1 MLDYSGH
8 IRRPSSLTSH
18 AQSAYSLAP
27 STRPILTDMQ
37 FPLEPPAP
45 LFATDEPSSAP
56 PSPHTDTT
64 ILPKDISLSVN
75 YLPNKFSSG
84 LLSPTPRRRRPAKA
98 NDDHPV
104 MHKRGGGR
112 EAFKSREPRMPAEGD
127 EDYDGITGRWFGGKD
142 GGHTRPRM
150 HWNRFKW
157 ALFIANLALSV
168 YALAGLIFC
177 LLTWFAVFEHADIVR
192 VGNRTELIL
201 STAAAALASLTSVI
215 GWAGIL
221 LNNRSFLAVYTFAL
235 WLCFALLVTPGYMT
249 YKQRTFNLEG
259 KINAQ
264 WSRQLGAEGRLRI
277 QNKLHCCGYYS
288 PFVEATV
295 SQSCYARSVL
305 PGCKEAY
312 INFEKR
318 VLYFWYT
325 IAFSLVPLQL
335 VIMLAGLLCSNHVTY
350 RFGKGMMPKAYRL
363 SMTSMA
369 VIMDNYASQLAEQY
383 GTEIASDIVARSRH
397 LDSTTYTSGV
407 ATGTGTTYA
416 LSHGRYD
423 SLAVKSPSPRPYQ

>member
-1 MLDYSGH
+1 
-8 IRRPSSLTSH
+8 
-18 AQSAYSLAP
+18 
-27 STRPILTDMQ
+27 
-37 FPLEPPAP
+37 
-45 LFATDEPSSAP
+45 
-56 PSPHTDTT
+56 
-64 ILPKDISLSVN
+64 
-75 YLPNKFSSG
+75 
-84 LLSPTPRRRRPAKA
+84 
-98 NDDHPV
+98 
-104 MHKRGGGR
+104 
-112 EAFKSREPRMPAEGD
+112 MPAEGD
-127 EDYDGITGRWFGGKD
+127 EDYDGITGRWFGGKE

-157 ALFIANLALSV
+157 ALFVANLALSV

-192 VGNRTELIL
+192 VGNRTELVL
-201 STAAAALASLTSVI
+201 STVAAALVSLTFVI
-215 GWAGIL
+215 GWAGI
-221 LNNRSFLAVYTFAL
+221 NRSFLAVYTFAL

-249 YKQRTFNLEG
+249 YEQRTSNLEG
-259 KINAQ
+259 KTNAQ
-264 WSRQLGAEGRLRI
+264 WSRQLGAEG
-277 QNKLHCCGYYS
+277 
-288 PFVEATV
+288 PTV

-312 INFEKR
+312 IDFEKR

-350 RFGKGMMPKAYRL
+350 RFCKGMMPKAYRL

-383 GTEIASDIVARSRH
+383 GTEIASDIVVRSRH

-407 ATGTGTTYA
+407 ANGTSTTYA

-423 SLAVKSPSPRPYQ
+423 SLAVKLPSPRPYE

>member
-1 MLDYSGH
+1 MLDHPSFSGH

-18 AQSAYSLAP
+18 AQSAYSLTP
-27 STRPILTDMQ
+27 STRPILADMQ
-37 FPLEPPAP
+37 IPLEPPAP
-45 LFATDEPSSAP
+45 LFAADDSSSAP
-56 PSPHTDTT
+56 PSPRADSTT
-64 ILPKDISLSVN
+64 LSKDISLSVN

-84 LLSPTPRRRRPAKA
+84 LLSPTPRRRKPAKSNA
-98 NDDHPV
+98 DHPA
-104 MHKRGGGR
+104 MRKRGGGR
-112 EAFKSREPRMPAEGD
+112 EAFKSSEARMPAEGD
-127 EDYDGITGRWFGGKD
+127 EDYDGITGRWFGGKE
-142 GGHTRPRM
+142 GGHTRPHM

-157 ALFIANLALSV
+157 ALFIANLALSI

-177 LLTWFAVFEHADIVR
+177 LLTWFDVFEHADIVR

-201 STAAAALASLTSVI
+201 STAAAVLASLTSVI

-235 WLCFALLVTPGYMT
+235 WLCFALLVTPGYIT
-249 YKQRTFNLEG
+249 YKQRVFNLEG

-264 WSRQLGAEGRLRI
+264 WSRDLGADGRLRI

-318 VLYFWYT
+318 VLYLWYT

-363 SMTSMA
+363 SMASMGI
-369 VIMDNYASQLAEQY
+369 IMDNYASQLAEQY
-383 GTEIASDIVARSRH
+383 GTEIASEIVARSRN
-397 LDSTTYTSGV
+397 LDSMTYTSGV
-407 ATGTGTTYA
+407 ANGTH
-416 LSHGRYD
+416 SKYD
-423 SLAVKSPSPRPYQ
+423 SLAVKSPSPREYE

>member
-1 MLDYSGH
+1 M
-8 IRRPSSLTSH
+8 P
-18 AQSAYSLAP
+18 
-27 STRPILTDMQ
+27 M
-37 FPLEPPAP
+37 LEPPTP
-45 LFATDEPSSAP
+45 LFADEPSSTPA
-56 PSPHTDTT
+56 SPHTDRT
-64 ILPKDISLSVN
+64 ILPKDISLS
-75 YLPNKFSSG
+75 YLPNKFSS
-84 LLSPTPRRRRPAKA
+84 PTPRRRKPGKT

-127 EDYDGITGRWFGGKD
+127 EDYDGITGRWFGGKE

-177 LLTWFAVFEHADIVR
+177 LLTWFAVFEHADIVC
-192 VGNRTELIL
+192 VGNRTELVL

-221 LNNRSFLAVYTFAL
+221 LNNRSFLL
-235 WLCFALLVTPGYMT
+235 SS
-249 YKQRTFNLEG
+249 

-264 WSRQLGAEGRLRI
+264 WSRQLGPEGRLRI
-277 QNKLHCCGYYS
+277 KNTLHCCGYHS

-295 SQSCYARSVL
+295 SQA
-305 PGCKEAY
+305 AY
-312 INFEKR
+312 INFEKC

-335 VIMLAGLLCSNHVTY
+335 VIMLAGLLCSNHATY

-369 VIMDNYASQLAEQY
+369 VIMDNYARWIISYL
-383 GTEIASDIVARSRH
+383 SPHVSRSRH

-407 ATGTGTTYA
+407 ANGTSTTYA

-423 SLAVKSPSPRPYQ
+423 SLAVKSPSPRPYE